1 MTDQILRIGAR
12 IERIQ
17 AKLDRL
23 KGLEPTEKRLHRIAN
38 QEAKLLRQTEK
49 YTLLIEQLPEGRVSA
64 RGLEVEAQNIEL
76 PVDTFE
82 FSYRKVQDAEGDDLL
97 LMVDVDV
104 YDSPFDDTFTGGE
117 PLMVRSSAT
126 TVQVDPV
133 TGKSCGGKTTT
144 SSAGLTHVWEG
155 GNRETISFGD
165 SLYLDWENFREV
177 TVTLA
182 KNDEEWRD
190 GGPLNF
196 PVAEDTFLVADVF
209 PLL

>member
-104 YDSPFDDTFTGGE
+104 YDSPF
-117 PLMVRSSAT
+117 
-126 TVQVDPV
+126 
-133 TGKSCGGKTTT
+133 
-144 SSAGLTHVWEG
+144 
-155 GNRETISFGD
+155 
-165 SLYLDWENFREV
+165 
-177 TVTLA
+177 
-182 KNDEEWRD
+182 
-190 GGPLNF
+190 
-196 PVAEDTFLVADVF
+196 
-209 PLL
+209 